1 MKTRLSIILSLALVI
16 HAYADSATWNLDPAT
31 TAWNNAGNWTPAT
44 VPDGP
49 SDVATFGFSNSTRVN
64 IFQSVEV
71 SEIDFTAGA
80 SPFTIFVGP
89 ITATLT
95 ISGAGVSNSSG
106 IRQHFVIRDNNNA
119 AGTLIF
125 MDSATAGDGN
135 TYTNHGNTFGF
146 AGVASTLF
154 HGTSNAGTS
163 TIVNTD
169 PGEDFKEGGFTAFYD
184 QSSAANSTIINEV
197 ARTGNILDAFGTG
210 TDFYDN
216 STAGNAILIAK
227 GNTAAFGDDGAGI
240 GFNDESTADHATITI
255 EGGGPEAGGVHG
267 AIGFED
273 NSTAGDARVTIQGA
287 QAGGNDAGSADFS
300 GSATAGNAV
309 FVLENGEG
317 AGAFVDFVNTSSGG
331 QAAFTVNGNAQLD
344 MSFHDQPGM
353 TVGSLAG
360 DGTVKIGPLSLTVG
374 TNNLDTQFAGTIDD
388 GTNSTGSLVK
398 TGTGRLTLSGANTYD
413 GGTTVSAGSLIV
425 SNTTGSATGTGLV
438 KVANSTLGG
447 SGIVAGPVTMLNGG
461 LLTPAGGTNH
471 KTTLTIQNLLTLS
484 STSTSTYSFKAT
496 KNQASTDLVIAN
508 GVAIQNAL
516 LTLSGNI
523 QGSLTPG
530 LTLTLISNI
539 SADPISG
546 TFSNLPDGGT
556 VTVNGTNFQA
566 NYEGGDGNDLTLT
579 VVL

>member
-1 MKTRLSIILSLALVI
+1 MEDPRHTSFPSNWRPGLNFCRRCLLSLGNPFLAPLRRHLTGFSPLHREKLLSRIQPVKTRLSIILSLALVI
-16 HAYADSATWNLDPAT
+16 HAYAGSATWNLDPAT
-31 TAWNNAGNWTPAT
+31 TAWNNATNWTPAT

-125 MDSATAGDGN
+125 MGSATAGDGN

-146 AGVASTLF
+146 GGVASTLF
-154 HGTSNAGTS
+154 HDTSNAGTS

-169 PGEDFKEGGFTAFYD
+169 PGESFKEGGFTGFYD
-184 QSSAANSTIINEV
+184 QSSAAGSTIINEV

-210 TDFYDN
+210 TEFHDG

-227 GNTAAFGDDGAGI
+227 GNTDAFGDDGAGI
-240 GFNDESTADHATITI
+240 GFFDESTADHATITI

-267 AIGFED
+267 GIGFED

-287 QAGGNDAGSADFS
+287 QAGGNDAGSAGFS

-317 AGAFVDFVNTSSGG
+317 AGAFVDFVNSSSGG
-331 QAAFTVNGNAQLD
+331 QATFTVNGNAFLD
-344 MSFHDQPGM
+344 ISSHDNPGM
-353 TVGSLAG
+353 FVGSLAG
-360 DGTVKIGPLSLTVG
+360 DGTVKIGGLVLTVG

-388 GTNSTGSLVK
+388 GTNSTGTLEKV
-398 TGTGRLTLSGANTYD
+398 GTGRLTLSGANTYD
-413 GGTTVSAGSLIV
+413 GGTSVIAGSLIV
-425 SNTTGSATGTGLV
+425 PTR
-438 KVANSTLGG
+438 
-447 SGIVAGPVTMLNGG
+447 PVLR
-461 LLTPAGGTNH
+461 PE
-471 KTTLTIQNLLTLS
+471 Q
-484 STSTSTYSFKAT
+484 
-496 KNQASTDLVIAN
+496 DR
-508 GVAIQNAL
+508 
-516 LTLSGNI
+516 
-523 QGSLTPG
+523 
-530 LTLTLISNI
+530 
-539 SADPISG
+539 
-546 TFSNLPDGGT
+546 
-556 VTVNGTNFQA
+556 
-566 NYEGGDGNDLTLT
+566 
-579 VVL
+579 